1 MAVGQR
7 LYYRTLLHRG
17 FIIARK
23 EQKPMNFHEQYK
35 KHKVTPI
42 KLGLQRNEGSL
53 RRPGYC
59 NKKHVC

>member
-35 KHKVTPI
+35 KHKVTPM
-42 KLGLQRNEGSL
+42 KLGLSEMRA
-53 RRPGYC
+53 
-59 NKKHVC
+59 H